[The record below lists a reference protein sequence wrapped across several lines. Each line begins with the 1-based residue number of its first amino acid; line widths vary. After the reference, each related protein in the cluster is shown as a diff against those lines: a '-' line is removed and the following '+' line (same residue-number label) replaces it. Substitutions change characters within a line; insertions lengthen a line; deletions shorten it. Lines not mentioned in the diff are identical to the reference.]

1 MKWKL
6 VLIILEHESNNIDP
20 IYEKLEQLTN
30 NPHLKD
36 NINRYNYGCKLAN
49 EEVFYNSKND
59 VIIKDET
66 MLLMLKLGIPIG
78 TVECFDEVGNFI
90 DGETVEPVG
99 EVVYKFKPLN
109 TVNEYLDYKYNHNN
123 YTDLMV
129 HPDFLSKEKAGH
141 LAYCLSFS
149 NDLNIFD
156 IETMNE
162 LQSETIS
169 SVPLE
174 YNRAMEI
181 FNKYYTKDI
190 CSIFINK
197 YNVDINRFFA
207 LSGLDIN
214 KMNFRM
220 DNKTLTDKIKSISDL
235 SFKAKNE
242 KDSNKKENLEKDIKN
257 ILTDLKKQAISRFS
271 SESDL
276 KKFLDNMVNFNNYS
290 LNNQYLIWL
299 QKPDSKYVTS
309 FNAFSKMGYYIN
321 KGEKGIKIL
330 FPVFLK
336 FIKVDTNDSQFKI
349 KPIYLL
355 TEEELKKL
363 KDKEDNSVTFYKEK
377 ATYFKVGNVFDVSQ
391 TTMPFEEIDSSL
403 NPILEDSRADGI
415 TDIFIKAIY
424 KDGIKVKYEDIDS
437 GAKGYCD
444 FNNKTI
450 VVKKN
455 LSDLMRLKVIIHE
468 YAHSLAHTHLKD
480 NNKEYQ
486 EHREQ
491 YESEAEA
498 IAYVVSKYLGLDTKN
513 YSMTYLYSWSK
524 NKDFKELDDSFET
537 INRFSKKI
545 IKNYEEI
552 YDKELDLT
560 DNNMN
565 FVEI

>member
-1 MKWKL
+1 M
-6 VLIILEHESNNIDP
+6 LIILEHEGNNIDP

-66 MLLMLKLGIPIG
+66 MLLMLQLGIPIG

-220 DNKTLTDKIKSISDL
+220 DNKILTDKIKSISDL

-242 KDSNKKENLEKDIKN
+242 KDSNIKENLEKDIKN

-444 FNNKTI
+444 FDNKTI

-513 YSMTYLYSWSK
+513 YSITYLYSWSK

-552 YDKELDLT
+552 YDKELDLS

>member
-1 MKWKL
+1 M
-6 VLIILEHESNNIDP
+6 LIISEHEGNNIDP

-36 NINRYNYGCKLAN
+36 NINRYNYGRKLAN

-66 MLLMLKLGIPIG
+66 MLLMLQLGIPIG

-220 DNKTLTDKIKSISDL
+220 DNKILTDKIKSISDL

-242 KDSNKKENLEKDIKN
+242 KDSNIKENLEKDIKN

-444 FNNKTI
+444 FDNKTI

-513 YSMTYLYSWSK
+513 YSITYLYSWSK

-552 YDKELDLT
+552 YDKELDLS

>member
-1 MKWKL
+1 M
-6 VLIILEHESNNIDP
+6 LIILEHESNNIDP

-66 MLLMLKLGIPIG
+66 MLLMLQLGIPIG

-149 NDLNIFD
+149 NDINIFD

-242 KDSNKKENLEKDIKN
+242 KDSNIKENLEKDIKN

-355 TEEELKKL
+355 TDEELKKL

>member
-1 MKWKL
+1 M
-6 VLIILEHESNNIDP
+6 LIISEHEGNNIDP

-36 NINRYNYGCKLAN
+36 NINRYNYGRKLAN

-66 MLLMLKLGIPIG
+66 MLLMLQLGIPIG

-99 EVVYKFKPLN
+99 DVVYKFKPLN

-242 KDSNKKENLEKDIKN
+242 KDSNIKENLEKDIKN

-415 TDIFIKAIY
+415 TDIFIRAIY

-444 FNNKTI
+444 FDNKTI

-513 YSMTYLYSWSK
+513 YSITYLYSWSK

-560 DNNMN
+560 DNSMN

>member
-1 MKWKL
+1 M
-6 VLIILEHESNNIDP
+6 LIISEHEGNNIDP

-36 NINRYNYGCKLAN
+36 NINRYNYGRKLAN

-66 MLLMLKLGIPIG
+66 MLLMLQLGIPIG

-156 IETMNE
+156 IETMNK

-242 KDSNKKENLEKDIKN
+242 KDSNIKENLEKDIKN
-257 ILTDLKKQAISRFS
+257 ILTDLKKQAINSFS

-444 FNNKTI
+444 FDNKTI

-513 YSMTYLYSWSK
+513 YSITYLYSWSK

-552 YDKELDLT
+552 YDKELDLS

>member
-1 MKWKL
+1 M
-6 VLIILEHESNNIDP
+6 LIILEHESNNIDP

-66 MLLMLKLGIPIG
+66 MLLMLQLGIPIG

-242 KDSNKKENLEKDIKN
+242 KDSNIKENLEKDIKN

-336 FIKVDTNDSQFKI
+336 FIKVDTSDSQFKI

-355 TEEELKKL
+355 TEKELKKL

-415 TDIFIKAIY
+415 TNIFIRAIY

-444 FNNKTI
+444 FDNKAI

-537 INRFSKKI
+537 ISRFSNKI
-545 IKNYEEI
+545 IKNYESI
-552 YDKELDLT
+552 YDKELNLT
-560 DNNMN
+560 ENNMN
-565 FVEI
+565 FAEI

>member
-1 MKWKL
+1 M
-6 VLIILEHESNNIDP
+6 LIILEHESNNIDP

-66 MLLMLKLGIPIG
+66 MLLMLQLGIPIG

-156 IETMNE
+156 IETMNK

-220 DNKTLTDKIKSISDL
+220 DNKTLTDKIKSIFDL

-242 KDSNKKENLEKDIKN
+242 KDSNIKENLEKDIKN
-257 ILTDLKKQAISRFS
+257 ILTDLKKQAINSFS

-444 FNNKTI
+444 FDNKTI

-513 YSMTYLYSWSK
+513 YSITYLYSWSK

-552 YDKELDLT
+552 YDKELDLS

>member
-1 MKWKL
+1 M
-6 VLIILEHESNNIDP
+6 LIILEHESNNIDP

-66 MLLMLKLGIPIG
+66 MLLMLQLGIPIG

-174 YNRAMEI
+174 YNRAMKI

-242 KDSNKKENLEKDIKN
+242 KDSNIKENLEKDIKN
-257 ILTDLKKQAISRFS
+257 ILTDLKKQAINSFS

-321 KGEKGIKIL
+321 KGENGIKIL

-391 TTMPFEEIDSSL
+391 TTMPFEEIDSFL

-444 FNNKTI
+444 FDNKTI

-513 YSMTYLYSWSK
+513 YSITYLYSWSK